1 MKTSM
6 TLFIACILATFSAV
20 AQDGPRRDVLIIE
33 RVTNTSGISKPAKG
47 MSMAQVEKRF
57 GTPSTRQAA
66 IGEPPIAR
74 WVYSDF
80 TVYFEHSHVIHA
92 VVNRASPTES
102 PVHING

>member
-1 MKTSM
+1 MKTSI
-6 TLFIACILATFSAV
+6 TLFIASCLLASGVA

-33 RVTNTSGISKPAKG
+33 RVANTSGVSKPSKG

-57 GTPSTRQAA
+57 GSPNDRRGA

-74 WVYSDF
+74 WVYPEF
-80 TVYFEHSHVIHA
+80 TVYFEHQHVIHA